1 MKEVHHRVNNNLA
14 VIGSLLRMQAEAF
27 PDNQVAEALRGSQL
41 RVESMALIH
50 AHLYN
55 SVDWRAVNF
64 ATYTTVLAENLFRA
78 YGVDQSRIHLTGGDR
93 FS

>member
-1 MKEVHHRVNNNLA
+1 M
-14 VIGSLLRMQAEAF
+14 IGSLLRMQAEAF